1 MSMFVNNA
9 TMKKATSCL
18 KLLKIDTSDTILY
31 KQDAI
36 KVAMGA
42 KMNIRKLKKQ
52 PYFKK
57 SILLKFYKETCGFLA
72 AITSHM
78 IEKSLINYQIVCLAS
93 CMILYIL
100 VMKIQLKIT
109 H

>member
-9 TMKKATSCL
+9 TMKKATSSL

-42 KMNIRKLKKQ
+42 KMNIRELKKQ